1 MPTSQ
6 RVHGIV
12 NGHWEPSP
20 PQPPTVVTV
29 VRTGVAK
36 LLQIIIP
43 RAHQSTDA
51 ARPPGE
57 RQEQVAAE

>member
-6 RVHGIV
+6 SVRGIV

-20 PQPPTVVTV
+20 PQPPRALTV

-36 LLQIIIP
+36 LLKKLSD
-43 RAHQSTDA
+43 RAEPEKTQAD
-51 ARPPGE
+51 GE
-57 RQEQVAAE
+57 PHEQVAAE

>member
-1 MPTSQ
+1 MSDAQ

-20 PQPPTVVTV
+20 PEPTKVVTL

-36 LLQIIIP
+36 LLHEI
-43 RAHQSTDA
+43 AHRS
-51 ARPPGE
+51 E
-57 RQEQVAAE
+57 EAAEKLEQHERHPPIAAE